1 MDKQIELVKTKQSTE
16 DAVYA
21 TNAKEYKKVYTHTH
35 TPIKTT
41 KNCS

>member
-21 TNAKEYKKVYTHTH
+21 TNAKEEKKVYTHIQAT
-35 TPIKTT
+35 IKTT